1 MARNLR
7 SKIPQSDT
15 LIICD
20 ANPKAT
26 QQFVQEQPSSL
37 KVEVATSPQQVAL
50 ESVWIYSIYIYLQ
63 IHISYLC
70 TLCIRC
76 CFFLSVSPL
85 WVTIPFTM
93 LLSILAF

>member
-50 ESVWIYSIYIYLQ
+50 ESVWIYLYTYIYKY
-63 IHISYLC
+63 IFHTYA
-70 TLCIRC
+70 
-76 CFFLSVSPL
+76 
-85 WVTIPFTM
+85 PFV
-93 LLSILAF
+93 